1 MPANLADQQGEPDG
15 GAPRGQPWPYDA
27 YGQGTSDRGAPGSR
41 PWPYDAY
48 GQGTS
53 ERDAYGQGTSDRG
66 TPGSRP
72 WPYDAYGQGSGEGDA
87 DSQATGE
94 RVPDGQGGG
103 QRGARHVSGVRVI
116 RRPWAVVAALA
127 GVIVLCAGAAGL
139 VWASHTAR
147 PATPLGPAP
156 LVAIPAGH
164 IAAVPPAEATT
175 VPRPT
180 ALVIPAIGVR
190 TRLIR
195 LGVTATGALQVPAS
209 IAVAGWYTGS
219 PRPGATGSSVIAGHI
234 DSVSGPGVFFRL
246 RELHPGDL
254 VYVQRGHA
262 SMAVFTVT
270 AVQLVPKSEFPTNEV
285 YAPVPNA
292 QLRLITCGGTFDSAT
307 GHYLSNV
314 IVYAV
319 LR

>member
-1 MPANLADQQGEPDG
+1 MPANLTGEQGEPDG
-15 GAPRGQPWPYDA
+15 GAPRGQPWPYDT
-27 YGQGTSDRGAPGSR
+27 YGQGTGDPGAP

-48 GQGTS
+48 GQATGQRGAPPWS
-53 ERDAYGQGTSDRG
+53 YDAYGQATSDR
-66 TPGSRP
+66 
-72 WPYDAYGQGSGEGDA
+72 DAYGQGSGQQGA
-87 DSQATGE
+87 NGQAS
-94 RVPDGQGGG
+94 GQQGANG
-103 QRGARHVSGVRVI
+103 QAAGQQGARHVSRIRVI
-116 RRPWAVVAALA
+116 RRPWAAVAALA
-127 GVIVLCAGAAGL
+127 GVIILCAGAAGL

-147 PATPLGPAP
+147 PATPLGPTP

-164 IAAVPPAEATT
+164 IAAAPPAEAIT

-180 ALVIPAIGVR
+180 ALEIPAIGVR

-195 LGVTATGALQVPAS
+195 LGVTATGTLQVPTS
-209 IAVAGWYTGS
+209 TAVAGWYTGS

-270 AVQLVPKSEFPTNEV
+270 AVQLVPKSKFPTDEV

-314 IVYAV
+314 IVFAV

>member
-1 MPANLADQQGEPDG
+1 MPADLTGPQ
-15 GAPRGQPWPYDA
+15 GQPGRRAPSSDPWPRDAYGPGAWPYDA
-27 YGQGTSDRGAPGSR
+27 YGQGGREPDGYGQASWER
-41 PWPYDAY
+41 DAY
-48 GQGTS
+48 GQGSS
-53 ERDAYGQGTSDRG
+53 ERDAYGQAIGER
-66 TPGSRP
+66 
-72 WPYDAYGQGSGEGDA
+72 DAYGQTAAERDA
-87 DSQATGE
+87 
-94 RVPDGQGGG
+94 DGQGGG
-103 QRGARHVSGVRVI
+103 QPGARHVSNVRVI
-116 RRPWAVVAALA
+116 RRPWAAVAALA

-139 VWASHTAR
+139 VWASHTPR

-164 IAAVPPAEATT
+164 YAAAPPAEATT

-209 IAVAGWYTGS
+209 TAVAGWYTGS
-219 PRPGATGSSVIAGHI
+219 PRPGATGSSVIVGHI

-270 AVQLVPKSEFPTNEV
+270 AVQLVPKSEFPTDEV

-292 QLRLITCGGTFDSAT
+292 QLRLITCGGSFDSAT

-314 IVYAV
+314 IVFAV

>member
-1 MPANLADQQGEPDG
+1 MPADLTGPQ
-15 GAPRGQPWPYDA
+15 GQPGRSAPSSDPWPHDAYGPGAWPYD
-27 YGQGTSDRGAPGSR
+27 G
-41 PWPYDAY
+41 Y

-53 ERDAYGQGTSDRG
+53 EPGGYGQGTAERDAYGQ
-66 TPGSRP
+66 
-72 WPYDAYGQGSGEGDA
+72 AIGEPDA
-87 DSQATGE
+87 DGQTIGE
-94 RVPDGQGGG
+94 RTGDGKGGG
-103 QRGARHVSGVRVI
+103 ERGARHVSSVRVI

-219 PRPGATGSSVIAGHI
+219 PRPGGTGSSVIAGHI

-270 AVQLVPKSEFPTNEV
+270 AVQLIPKSSFPTNEV
-285 YAPVPNA
+285 YGPVPNA
-292 QLRLITCGGTFDSAT
+292 QLRLITCGGTFDPAT

-314 IVYAV
+314 IVFAV
-319 LR
+319 LK